1 MVIVVQL
8 IVGDS
13 NGDSSTVIIR
23 AVSDVFSRHH
33 KYRELSAIQYPKVR
47 N

>member
-13 NGDSSTVIIR
+13 NGDGSTVIR
-23 AVSDVFSRHH
+23 AVIDVFSRHH